1 MGKHARLLPLPSNTS
16 LSIMEVKGMV
26 RSRSALFTLAASL
39 VIGGIAVAGSIQSGP
54 PVGEKVPGPFAPLN
68 LTGPDAGKKSC
79 QYCKNGARPVAVIFA
94 KQLTP
99 AMIQLLKKIDA
110 ATAANKER
118 SLGSYVVFCSDAP
131 GFDQQLLAVAREMH
145 IENTVVTLYKAGGP
159 ERYRLAAEA
168 DVTVLLY
175 SHFTV
180 KANHA
185 FKNGE
190 LTESTANAILADL
203 AKMLSE
209 E

>member
-1 MGKHARLLPLPSNTS
+1 MSESARLLTIPFHPSLT
-16 LSIMEVKGMV
+16 IMEVKGMV
-26 RSRSALFTLAASL
+26 RSRNVLFTLATAL
-39 VIGGIAVAGSIQSGP
+39 VIGGVAVAGSVQSGP

-99 AMIQLLKKIDA
+99 AVVQLLKKIDA

-118 SLGSYVVFCSDAP
+118 SLGSYIVFCSDAP
-131 GFDQQLLAVAREMH
+131 GLDQQLLAVAREVH

-159 ERYRLAAEA
+159 ERYRLAPEA

-190 LTESTANAILADL
+190 LTESAANAILADL